1 MNKRQVYPGDYI
13 HKDRRSVVDLR
24 SYLDQ
29 KMFGVVTTP
38 NVYTVFLYKEAGF
51 LKFDE
56 EWHIESK
63 GSFVFFSFCFLL
75 CHFTRMFGAF
85 LLLYPFDFFTLF
97 IHTHYILSF

>member
-63 GSFVFFSFCFLL
+63 GSCLFFVLFPSLPLYEDVWSFFVVV
-75 CHFTRMFGAF
+75 
-85 LLLYPFDFFTLF
+85 PF
-97 IHTHYILSF
+97 